1 MFALI
6 DCNNFYVSCERV
18 FDPKL
23 NSKPVI
29 VLSNND
35 GCAISRSNEAKALGI
50 PMGAPAFKYEKI
62 FRKNNVQIFSSN
74 FSLYGDMSSRVMSIL
89 SKFTPNIEIYSI
101 DEAFLKFE
109 GFENYDLESYC
120 QEIKNMVFKWTG
132 VPISVGVAPTKA
144 LAKVANRIAKK
155 FPNQTKGV
163 YLINSNCKRIKALK
177 WLNIGDVWGIGFRH
191 AKRLINIRIN
201 TAYDFINLED
211 NWVRKNMSVVG
222 LRLKKELEGKS
233 VLDLEEVRSPKK
245 AIATTRS
252 FEGTITDYEK
262 IKERISTFAICC
274 AEKLRA
280 QNSNC
285 NSIYVFIRSNK
296 FQKNK
301 AQYRNGIL
309 MTIPFSTNSN
319 MVISKYAIE
328 GLKKIFKPGIN
339 YKKAGTIVLGLD
351 SSENHQLNLFENED
365 PKHKYLMK
373 TIDFIQKKEGQSK
386 IKLASQDL
394 KKRWKM
400 KQEKLS
406 PNYTCKVNEII
417 KVK

>member
-18 FDPKL
+18 FNPKL
-23 NSKPVI
+23 NNKPVV

-50 PMGAPAFKYEKI
+50 PMGAPAFKYEKV
-62 FRKNNVQIFSSN
+62 FRKNNVQVFSSN
-74 FSLYGDMSSRVMSIL
+74 FPLYGDMSSRVMSIL

-101 DEAFLKFE
+101 DEAFLKFD
-109 GFENYDLESYC
+109 GFENYDLQFYC
-120 QEIKNMVFKWTG
+120 EEIKKTVLKWTG
-132 VPISVGVAPTKA
+132 IPVSIGVAPTKA
-144 LAKVANRIAKK
+144 LAKVANRVSKK

-163 YLINSNCKRIKALK
+163 YLINSEEKRIKGLK
-177 WLNIGDVWGIGFRH
+177 WLKIEDVWGIGFKH
-191 AKRLINIRIN
+191 TERLKNIKIN

-274 AEKLRA
+274 AEKLRV

-285 NSIYVFIRSNK
+285 NSIYVFVRSNK
-296 FQKNK
+296 FQKTKN
-301 AQYRNGIL
+301 N
-309 MTIPFSTNSN
+309 
-319 MVISKYAIE
+319 IE
-328 GLKKIFKPGIN
+328 ME
-339 YKKAGTIVLGLD
+339 Y
-351 SSENHQLNLFENED
+351 
-365 PKHKYLMK
+365 
-373 TIDFIQKKEGQSK
+373 
-386 IKLASQDL
+386 
-394 KKRWKM
+394 
-400 KQEKLS
+400 
-406 PNYTCKVNEII
+406 
-417 KVK
+417 